1 MDMDFNLA
9 DELTG
14 DHDLRDQLLGMI
26 TDQDLSYRFPG
37 QNPTFGGLFEE
48 MGCIQ
53 QVYTQSFRTLKMDWS
68 YCDSKPESTTS
79 VAHLKAWFQK
89 LDAEMVEV
97 VGGLSEEDIQT
108 RQIDRGHGFTPSP
121 FVQIQVYHEALLIFF
136 AKASV
141 YLKAL
146 DKQVTDQ
153 WKSGIG

>member
-1 MDMDFNLA
+1 MDFNLA

-14 DHDLRDQLLGMI
+14 DHALRDQLLTWL
-26 TDQDLSYRFPG
+26 TDPDLSYKLPG

-53 QVYTQSFRTLKMDWS
+53 QVYTQSFKTSKMDWTC
-68 YCDSKPESTTS
+68 CDSKPESTTS
-79 VAHLKAWFQK
+79 VAHLKAWFAK
-89 LDAEMVEV
+89 LDADMVAAV
-97 VGGLSEEDIQT
+97 SSLSQEDIQN
-108 RQIDRGHGFTPSP
+108 RQIDRGGGFAPNP

-136 AKASV
+136 ARASV

-146 DKQVTDQ
+146 DKPVSDQ

>member
-1 MDMDFNLA
+1 MDVNTILEY
-9 DELTG
+9 ELTG
-14 DHDLRDQLLGMI
+14 DHDQRDQLLDWL
-26 TDQDLSYRFPG
+26 TNQDLSYQLPG

-53 QVYTQSFRTLKMDWS
+53 QVYTQSFSTLKMDWG
-68 YCDSKPESTTS
+68 YCDLKPESTTS
-79 VAHLKAWFQK
+79 VAHLKAWFEK
-89 LDAEMVEV
+89 LDAEMVETV
-97 VGGLSEEDIQT
+97 RGLSEEEVQN